1 MFFTCPKF
9 GRLPNYET
17 FNNLGSLCIKCTNA
31 KYDNVVRFRKSLV
44 SFAKRPNVRLNH
56 VKENDL
62 AHGQL
67 FMEWVEKSLDI
78 NYKEAQRFMKVA
90 NELSNFP
97 TLGNIGT
104 EALYLISTLPEPD
117 TRK

>member
-1 MFFTCPKF
+1 MQ
-9 GRLPNYET
+9 
-17 FNNLGSLCIKCTNA
+17 NLHE
-31 KYDNVVRFRKSLV
+31 RQ
-44 SFAKRPNVRLNH
+44 KRPNVRFNH

-62 AHGQL
+62 AHGE

-90 NELSNFP
+90 NELPEWTTLSN
-97 TLGNIGT
+97 LGNQT
-104 EALYLISTLPEPD
+104 LYLIATLPEPD